1 MSPSDGGEGFKVT
14 DRRRRGDDE
23 PATAAS
29 AEIIENPDDPTLV
42 GLFMMLGNSA
52 IAAVER
58 EPEQAAELIGVLLLL
73 QRKTAGNRTPEE
85 TQVLD
90 DLLSD
95 VQSRYVEATQRSG

>member
-1 MSPSDGGEGFKVT
+1 
-14 DRRRRGDDE
+14 
-23 PATAAS
+23 
-29 AEIIENPDDPTLV
+29 
-42 GLFMMLGNSA
+42 MMLGNSA
-52 IAAVER
+52 IAAIER